1 LPTCTVYNCPHTD
14 PPPQKERRTKGHEE
28 AHTLWV
34 VALVLLLALMLASCG
49 GGQAGGGGQ
58 GGGGGPQTTAHTHKE
73 ATTAHAHKKTPT
85 AGKKNAPTGGG
96 ASGGVIK
103 TVTIKESE
111 FKLSPSRVTLS
122 KPGTYSFKAE
132 DDGSIQHSLEIEGK
146 GVKSAGGQVGEAK
159 LKQALNPGQS
169 GVLTVTF
176 QKPGTYVMYCPVDD
190 HEQLGMKGEVV
201 VK

>member
-1 LPTCTVYNCPHTD
+1 M
-14 PPPQKERRTKGHEE
+14 KKRT
-28 AHTLWV
+28 TLWV
-34 VALVLLLALMLASCG
+34 VALVLLLALVLTSCG
-49 GGQAGGGGQ
+49 GGQAGGGGGQAGGGGGQ
-58 GGGGGPQTTAHTHKE
+58 GGGGGGSQTSAGKKT
-73 ATTAHAHKKTPT
+73 TTAHAHKKSPT
-85 AGKKNAPTGGG
+85 AGKKAPTG
-96 ASGGVIK
+96 GGVIK

-146 GVKSAGGQVGEAK
+146 GVKSAGGQVGEVK
-159 LKQALNPGQS
+159 LRQALNPGQS

-201 VK
+201 VKKHCRTRLLR